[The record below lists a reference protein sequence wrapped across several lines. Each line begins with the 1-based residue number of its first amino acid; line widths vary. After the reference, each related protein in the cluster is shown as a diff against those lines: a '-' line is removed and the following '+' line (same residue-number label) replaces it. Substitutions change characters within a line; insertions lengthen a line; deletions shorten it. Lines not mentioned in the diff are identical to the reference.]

1 LFQRIIKEIKAFLY
15 GYRRNRTH
23 TAAAVKALGATGVV
37 LDSQLALFPESS
49 VPQDIKDLSSKLNG
63 TETKIIA
70 NHRVLV
76 RPNSPSLPDDITA
89 EELRSYFTGL
99 DISRNYIPM
108 GQDISLAVDLY
119 ESSEH

>member
-1 LFQRIIKEIKAFLY
+1 MGTGGIGL
-15 GYRRNRTH
+15 H
-23 TAAAVKALGATGVV
+23 TAAAVKALGAAGIV

-49 VPQDIKDLSSKLNG
+49 VPKDIKDLCSKLNG

-89 EELRSYFTGL
+89 EDLKEYFTDL
-99 DISRNYIPM
+99 DISKSYIPM
-108 GQDISLAVDLY
+108 GQDISWQQTCMK
-119 ESSEH
+119 SSEP